1 MDSCPTLIYTLTYQ
15 AISLACNGCQFFA
28 TAGPTAWN
36 SLPNPVCN
44 TNEFSGAYKRSKCFC
59 LYCTITLSALM
70 ESVYSLMRYTQTDQ
84 SLLLPPQG
92 SGTLYPTTSHLHHL
106 FLFSAINGIHFYFRS
121 LIRIHY
127 MYFVVYFVSSF
138 SILRHGGV
146 KVYLGQL

>member
-59 LYCTITLSALM
+59 LHCTITLSALM

-84 SLLLPPQG
+84 IATPRLCNTLPDDITSAPSL
-92 SGTLYPTTSHLHHL
+92 SVFRHKRNT
-106 FLFSAINGIHFYFRS
+106 FLFQKSYQDTLHVFCS
-121 LIRIHY
+121 L
-127 MYFVVYFVSSF
+127 FCF
-138 SILRHGGV
+138 
-146 KVYLGQL
+146 